1 MKQINVNG
9 LLLNEEQISNLIN
22 NAKELKIEKK
32 ILKEEIASIKEGV
45 QWVYILLMKY
55 IQEVLMKSMTPCV
68 TPVRTVSMNVGMQGI
83 VL

>member
-22 NAKELKIEKK
+22 NAKELKIENK

-45 QWVYILLMKY
+45 Q
-55 IQEVLMKSMTPCV
+55 
-68 TPVRTVSMNVGMQGI
+68 
-83 VL
+83 